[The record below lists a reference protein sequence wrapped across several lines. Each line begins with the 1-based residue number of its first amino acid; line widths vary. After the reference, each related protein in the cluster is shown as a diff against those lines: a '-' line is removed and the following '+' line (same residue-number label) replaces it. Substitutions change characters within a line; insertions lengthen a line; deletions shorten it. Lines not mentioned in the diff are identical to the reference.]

1 MIIKVDTP
9 NQKYAKKN
17 DLPSC
22 VYIYIHICVYH
33 YNVVV
38 LFLLLACIL
47 HKTRNVL
54 RKWCNTTC
62 VQVSHLFDRMYTG
75 TNRYVRN
82 TIGNSCNRDTC
93 MFHPKLK
100 PWIWSVGNPRRQ
112 TPWKKNRIVM
122 D

>member
-9 NQKYAKKN
+9 NQKYAKKMIFH
-17 DLPSC
+17 L
-22 VYIYIHICVYH
+22 VYIYMCVCAYH

-62 VQVSHLFDRMYTG
+62 VQVPHLFDRMYTG
-75 TNRYVRN
+75 TV
-82 TIGNSCNRDTC
+82 S
-93 MFHPKLK
+93 PVVL
-100 PWIWSVGNPRRQ
+100 
-112 TPWKKNRIVM
+112 
-122 D
+122 